1 MSVKLIYRYSNSLYE
16 AAVAANN
23 VSKVAQDCEGILAL
37 IEEAKE
43 LRVLFSSPVISKE
56 KKMEII
62 SSLFSKNVE
71 KLTIN
76 FLNLVIVKRRESLV
90 REFFQSFL
98 KIKDEKEGIIK
109 PVFTSA
115 FELEDDEKMKYKNYI
130 DILTKKN
137 SQPTFEVNPGLIGG
151 FTINVGDSMIDGSVK
166 RQLELMKI
174 ILKTKT

>member
-1 MSVKLIYRYSNSLYE
+1 M
-16 AAVAANN
+16 
-23 VSKVAQDCEGILAL
+23 
-37 IEEAKE
+37 
-43 LRVLFSSPVISKE
+43 
-56 KKMEII
+56 
-62 SSLFSKNVE
+62 
-71 KLTIN
+71 N
-76 FLNLVIVKRRESLV
+76 FLNPVIVKLRESLV

-115 FELEDDEKMKYKNYI
+115 FELGEDEKMKYKNYI

-166 RQLELMKI
+166 
-174 ILKTKT
+174 